1 MSDDFIEDIIVNTE
15 PDEESSEKIETTN
28 DLNPEADID
37 IAASVNDT
45 DIDTSPTN
53 AAVADLAKKLGWNP
67 DHQSDSFVDAET
79 YILKSKDIQSSMKDH
94 NKDLKN
100 QLADMK
106 ESLEALQIHN
116 ERVYRAEVTRL
127 EAELADL
134 NQKKDAAIEVGDVE
148 EVKNIDKKIDSV
160 KTTIAEP
167 VVKPQKSTS
176 NPAYDAWIK
185 DNKWYIEE
193 PEMAAYA
200 DQVAQQYI
208 GAPADRVYTAVRN
221 KVAELWPDKFN
232 TAVNSVNPKSTVT
245 KPIVA
250 PNPVEGGHKQPTS
263 GKFTKVDL
271 TDSQRSMMTQFAKM
285 GIMTEAQYI
294 SDIAKLQGEK

>member
-1 MSDDFIEDIIVNTE
+1 
-15 PDEESSEKIETTN
+15 
-28 DLNPEADID
+28 
-37 IAASVNDT
+37 
-45 DIDTSPTN
+45 
-53 AAVADLAKKLGWNP
+53 
-67 DHQSDSFVDAET
+67 
-79 YILKSKDIQSSMKDH
+79 MKDH

-116 ERVYRAEVTRL
+116 ERVYRAEVSRL

-294 SDIAKLQGEK
+294 SDIAKLQGEKIMIEKETTSQPEKPLEQVRKRIPLGSRNILTAPKRPGFVRRFVNDKGDRITAFKDAGWNPVENTPVGDPKLVVLHQSVV